1 MDNPAFVIQSVGW
14 ESYDFKKARNLKF
27 EAVKLVKQMISPDIL
42 WLNEGRNLVVM
53 LMTNVTGAFIGSV
66 HTVKWERSSVTISL
80 LEFKRFK
87 LLSLL

>member
-1 MDNPAFVIQSVGW
+1 
-14 ESYDFKKARNLKF
+14 
-27 EAVKLVKQMISPDIL
+27 MISPDIL

-66 HTVKWERSSVTISL
+66 HTVKRERSSGTISL

>member
-1 MDNPAFVIQSVGW
+1 
-14 ESYDFKKARNLKF
+14 
-27 EAVKLVKQMISPDIL
+27 MISPDIL

-66 HTVKWERSSVTISL
+66 RTVKRERSSGTISL